1 MDCGFY
7 HCPNAPW
14 NWLNALVHVG
24 LLVFGR
30 LDKKVTNN
38 LNIKVQFM
46 CVTDRVCVNKSGL
59 NAKKVSTCDNRG
71 GTCYSVRALI
81 WVRGRV
87 YAKLVNNQ
95 TFFFSD
101 DGALYFAVVL
111 MGSCFGPAI
120 GFIGGALQLTL
131 WVEGDANKPDGIDRV
146 ETFYYLSL
154 IQVS

>member
-1 MDCGFY
+1 MGFRTTRHRKPIVLNATFSDGRVCGRRQSNRHLSIRGHLWRRHTIKQLTTMDCGFY

-95 TFFFSD
+95 TFFF
-101 DGALYFAVVL
+101 
-111 MGSCFGPAI
+111 
-120 GFIGGALQLTL
+120 
-131 WVEGDANKPDGIDRV
+131 
-146 ETFYYLSL
+146 
-154 IQVS
+154 